1 MSRNSS
7 MANVVW
13 LVAPFVLAL
22 PIGYMVF
29 LLKYQP
35 RDLLIMS
42 AIACGLGFSMLLVAK
57 FPSIRK
63 GEFFT
68 LGTKLMSPIARF
80 FYRFGYF
87 LIGLGVFLLI
97 ALFVFY

>member
-1 MSRNSS
+1 MSKNSS

-13 LVAPFVLAL
+13 LLASFVLSL

-35 RDLLIMS
+35 RDLLVMS

-68 LGTKLMSPIARF
+68 FGAKLMPRIARF

-87 LIGLGVFLLI
+87 LIGLGVLLLS